1 MTFELLK
8 NCSQAEISEKRGR
21 GEGGDVTMG
30 GGKVVFAQVLDPSRL
45 RRTCSAEP
53 WDDTLGERADSGQVK
68 VHLPMQKR
76 EKMVWRRSSVTVSP
90 VISPR
95 AVRAAVRSIV
105 TKSSG
110 RP

>member
-1 MTFELLK
+1 MSHRWECK
-8 NCSQAEISEKRGR
+8 
-21 GEGGDVTMG
+21 D
-30 GGKVVFAQVLDPSRL
+30 VFAKALDPSRL
-45 RRTCSAEP
+45 RRTWSAEP
-53 WDDTLGERADSGQVK
+53 RDDTLRERADSGQVR
-68 VHLPMQKR
+68 VYLPMQKR

-110 RP
+110 KP

>member
-1 MTFELLK
+1 MM
-8 NCSQAEISEKRGR
+8 SQC
-21 GEGGDVTMG
+21 GEGKG
-30 GGKVVFAQVLDPSRL
+30 VFAQVLDPSCL
-45 RRTCSAEP
+45 RRTWSTEP
-53 WDDTLGERADSGQVK
+53 RDDTLRERADSGQARVY
-68 VHLPMQKR
+68 LPMQKR

-95 AVRAAVRSIV
+95 SVRAAVRSIV